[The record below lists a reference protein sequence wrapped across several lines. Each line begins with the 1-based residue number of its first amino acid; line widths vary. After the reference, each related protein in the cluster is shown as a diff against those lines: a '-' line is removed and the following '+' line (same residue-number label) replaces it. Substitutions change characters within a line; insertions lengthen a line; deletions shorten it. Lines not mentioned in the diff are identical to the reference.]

1 NNLEIDLFPIQPGSL
16 AALIKLVEAQEITMT
31 IAKEQVFPDLLKTGK
46 EASSIIEEKGL
57 KPIAEDGALLA
68 IINRVLEENP
78 QPVSQY
84 LGGKTQVIGFL
95 LGQVMKGSQGKAS
108 PEKAR
113 SLLTEALNRLAEK

>member
-1 NNLEIDLFPIQPGSL
+1 
-16 AALIKLVEAQEITMT
+16 MT
-31 IAKEQVFPDLLKTGK
+31 IAKEQVFPEMLKTGK

-57 KPIAEDGALLA
+57 KPIAEDSALLA